1 MVVVDNHLKEIL
13 DSTDVFNV
21 FSVNMFRELQNM
33 MRYGKSKL
41 PLFEQKQS
49 DFFFMFEN
57 EPSNETS
64 DLDFSRMFNSF
75 FDTAYYKKYA
85 NEGKITVKQTTVKQT
100 GKEERESIMYQLSD
114 LLFQVLLMEIGI
126 DLSDS
131 DMPKYTLFGEYSRV
145 VYELNQTLFSK
156 ANVEADSLKYPTAS
170 FSVDGLTYQPF
181 FPQLKDLP
189 NELKEHE
196 RIMLYFL
203 NISNDYVS
211 FLLYEKEKQ
220 QKESNEI
227 SELNDFLSEQ
237 EEDYKMLQRVQ
248 ASEDGL
254 RRLTRIIDKNY
265 LAKIQ
270 KLLKDCRVKL
280 YNPALRLRDHLIE
293 YDSYFEFLKMNKD
306 ERPSE
311 QLIEQLFDD
320 IQKILDKRG

>member
-13 DSTDVFNV
+13 DSTDAFNV
-21 FSVNMFRELQNM
+21 FSVNMFRELQNV

-131 DMPKYTLFGEYSRV
+131 DMPKYTLFGEHLRV
-145 VYELNQTLFSK
+145 EY
-156 ANVEADSLKYPTAS
+156 EADIESDFPKFPTAS
-170 FSVDGLTYQPF
+170 FSIDGLTYRPF
-181 FPQLKDLP
+181 FLQLK
-189 NELKEHE
+189 NVSSEVNEHE
-196 RIMLYFL
+196 RVMLYFL
-203 NISNDYVS
+203 NTVNNYTD
-211 FLLYEKEKQ
+211 FLLYQEEKQ
-220 QKESNEI
+220 QKEQKSEQTNE
-227 SELNDFLSEQ
+227 LKDFLLEQ

-248 ASEDGL
+248 ASESDL
-254 RRLTRIIDKNY
+254 RRLTRVIDKNY
-265 LAKIQ
+265 LVKIQ
-270 KLLKDCRVKL
+270 KLLKDYHVNL
-280 YNPALRLRDHLIE
+280 YSSPLRLRDHLIE

-311 QLIEQLFDD
+311 QLIEQLFED